1 MGWRARLATALIE
14 LADRIDPIEPVP
26 PTVEEMWSWLDPIES
41 ASPTVPE
48 MWSCNPFVVNNSD
61 LPAGVRCDL
70 VSDSGAQLVL
80 LSINEALQM
89 AQGLISSAEDANR
102 YNLGIL

>member
-1 MGWRARLATALIE
+1 MDWRTQLATALIE
-14 LADRIDPIEPVP
+14 LADRIDPIDSV
-26 PTVEEMWSWLDPIES
+26 
-41 ASPTVPE
+41 SPTIPE

-70 VSDSGAQLVL
+70 VSDTGAQLVL
-80 LSINEALQM
+80 LSIDEALQM